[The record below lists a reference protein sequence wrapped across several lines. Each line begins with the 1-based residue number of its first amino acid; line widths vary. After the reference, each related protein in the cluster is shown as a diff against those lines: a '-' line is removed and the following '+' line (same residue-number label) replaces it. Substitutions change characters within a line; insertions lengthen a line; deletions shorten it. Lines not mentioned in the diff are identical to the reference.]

1 MSTIEAV
8 RPVAEQPPPAGP
20 PAKVRRQRRWTF
32 AQRWA
37 TFLGFVLVW
46 QLGATLAA
54 SPFLSAPLQILPAM
68 RRLWFSGPAS
78 HLFLGSSVATDVLPS
93 IGKVLGGW
101 LLATVIGV
109 VIGVLVGLSRLAS
122 DYTGTVFGFIRAMPP
137 VMLLP
142 VFLVLFHIGLQ
153 MQLATIVWGSVWP
166 VLLNSIDGAA
176 SVEPTNL
183 DTAKVFRVSWL
194 RRVCAVVFPAALP
207 KIFGGVRISLAI
219 ALNLMVI
226 AEMVGGSSGLGYQV
240 LANQSAFD
248 YPDMWAG
255 IVLLGALG
263 YLLNRLL
270 GSVEDRVLGWH
281 RGSMR
286 LVEV

>member
-1 MSTIEAV
+1 MTAV
-8 RPVAEQPPPAGP
+8 QALDSRPRMLRP
-20 PAKVRRQRRWTF
+20 RSWTF
-32 AQRWA
+32 AQRWG
-37 TFLGFVLVW
+37 TFLGFALLW
-46 QLGATLAA
+46 QLVAEEAK
-54 SPFLSAPLQILPAM
+54 SPFFSAPTQIIGAIGK
-68 RRLWFSGPAS
+68 LWLSGPAS
-78 HLFLGSSVATDVLPS
+78 HAFLTQSVADDILTS

-109 VIGVLVGLSRLAS
+109 VIGVAVGLSQVAT

-153 MQLATIVWGSVWP
+153 MQLATIVWGSIWP
-166 VLLNSIDGAA
+166 VLLNSIDGAR

-183 DTAKVFRVSWL
+183 DTARVFRVSWL
-194 RRVCAVVFPAALP
+194 RRVCTVVFPAALP
-207 KIFGGVRISLAI
+207 KIFAGMRISLAI

-226 AEMVGGSSGLGYQV
+226 AEMVGGTSGLGYQV
-240 LANQSAFD
+240 LTNQSVFD

-270 GSVEDRVLGWH
+270 GAVEDRVLAWH